1 MYQNL
6 TYCMYLTA
14 SNSYNLN
21 RFDFVPKPTA
31 SSGFLLISRGEK
43 RVASCRQLRRR
54 LWARSRVAAAC
65 FSLFQEQESGAMAGG
80 AGKRSKHPRART
92 GTDTL
97 QAHTRP
103 DETLEAADEGA
114 EAVGRSIELVFGD
127 GKEGEGGSGSGT
139 RGGRGVHGAARF
151 RIWPS
156 QQMMRELPEGGVGG
170 KRTRSGRRREEGETL
185 AFITSSGSQATWING
200 ARLEKD
206 KRTALHCGD
215 EVVLAGGNDAVD
227 TTGATQGKRQALKG
241 RKSGSVQ
248 VGGGDEGRVAEQ
260 LRCGICLCTLHKP
273 VTLVPCLHSFCAGCY
288 SDWMR
293 QQETCPDCRA
303 PCGQVGRSHTLHNVV
318 AAFVEAHPEFS
329 REQEEIER
337 LDGKDRLSEA
347 VGRLGTHAPEGAG
360 VVNHGA
366 LGGGGQK
373 RSGVRR
379 KRRGNMTFQRRW
391 EGCEQMRVDLLCLT

>member
-1 MYQNL
+1 M
-6 TYCMYLTA
+6 
-14 SNSYNLN
+14 
-21 RFDFVPKPTA
+21 
-31 SSGFLLISRGEK
+31 
-43 RVASCRQLRRR
+43 ASCRQLRRR

-127 GKEGEGGSGSGT
+127 GEEGEGGSGSGT

-156 QQMMRELPEGGVGG
+156 QQMMRGLPEGGVGG

-215 EVVLAGGNDAVD
+215 EVVLAGGNDPGEKSGENM
-227 TTGATQGKRQALKG
+227 GATQGKRQALKG

-366 LGGGGQK
+366 LGGEVTQDE
-373 RSGVRR
+373 V
-379 KRRGNMTFQRRW
+379 
-391 EGCEQMRVDLLCLT
+391 LILTRDIMSL